1 MVRHLAKLTDSPI
14 VRKRPEIDFETHPV
28 PFSEGTGARRRKLS
42 PGVRRPAREDS
53 HSSYNPG
60 IETSVDLGKGSLRAK
75 LVIQPAF
82 REPVELL
89 TRSELGYRAGLY

>member
-1 MVRHLAKLTDSPI
+1 V
-14 VRKRPEIDFETHPV
+14 
-28 PFSEGTGARRRKLS
+28 
-42 PGVRRPAREDS
+42 
-53 HSSYNPG
+53 
-60 IETSVDLGKGSLRAK
+60 K